1 MNGRQNTQMQEFDF
15 VDVAENSERELPS
28 IGDYGVIGDCKSA
41 ALVSKSGSID
51 WLCWP
56 NFSSGPALSRL
67 IDPQNGGTWSVAPR
81 NVTSIR
87 RRYLGNTN
95 VLETTF
101 DSAEGTVVL
110 TDFMPVAEEEYQ
122 SRHLVPERMVW
133 RTVRCEGGSAEI
145 HVAFRA
151 SNGFKEQCPTLR
163 NKGALGLRVKLKT
176 GMLALYSD
184 LKWNVEGA
192 EARAVF
198 TMKAGDTRS
207 FALTHSTEAP
217 SVMPMSDGADLEL
230 KRTLDWWE
238 KWSSKFTYKGPHAAE
253 VQRSILTL
261 KLLQFAP
268 TGAFVAAVTTSL
280 PEHTGGA
287 LNWDYRY
294 CWLRDAS
301 FNLQALCA
309 TGYGEEAGA
318 FMEWMLH
325 ATRLTQPKLM
335 TCYDLFGNPVPNEKE
350 LPSFGGY
357 RSSQPVRVGNLAGK
371 QHQLDTYGEVICGA
385 AKVIRGRRFA
395 DRETQKVLM
404 QFGQFVAEHW
414 EDADAGI
421 WESRDEPIVHTHSRL
436 LCWVALEELVRLHD
450 DGFISAV
457 SVDTLKVVRDKIRKS
472 IEDLSWNRE
481 SLSYTS
487 EPGSSGV
494 DATLLL
500 FALHNFADSNSERL
514 RQTYAKVKD
523 KLGAGDGL
531 LLRNVP
537 KTGSPSEGAFGIC
550 GFWAAEFLAM
560 GGGSFED
567 AEAQFGK
574 MLKCSN
580 DLGLYAEENEPGG
593 LSPLGNFPQSF
604 THVGLINAALALEK
618 RAGISSGGSA
628 CTV

>member
-1 MNGRQNTQMQEFDF
+1 MNGQQNTQVREFNF
-15 VDVAENSERELPS
+15 VDVVESSERELPS
-28 IGDYGVIGDCKSA
+28 IGDYGIIGDCKSA

-56 NFSSGPALSRL
+56 NFSSGPVLSRL
-67 IDPQNGGTWSVAPR
+67 IDPENGGTWSVTSRTA
-81 NVTSIR
+81 TSIR
-87 RRYLGNTN
+87 RRYVGNTN

-110 TDFMPVAEEEYQ
+110 TDFMPVADEEYQ
-122 SRHLVPERMVW
+122 SQHLVPERMVW
-133 RTVRCEGGSAEI
+133 RTVRCERGSTEI
-145 HVAFRA
+145 HVVFRA
-151 SNGFKEQCPTLR
+151 SNGFEEQCPPLKNR
-163 NKGALGLRVKLKT
+163 GVLGLRVKLKT
-176 GMLALYSD
+176 GMLALYANLDWSVD
-184 LKWNVEGA
+184 GA
-192 EARAVF
+192 EARAAF
-198 TMKAGDTRS
+198 TMNAGDTHS

-217 SVMPMSDGADLEL
+217 SVMPMIDGADLEL
-230 KRTLDWWE
+230 DRTLEWWE
-238 KWSSKFTYKGPHAAE
+238 KWSSKFTYKGPHQTE
-253 VQRSILTL
+253 VQRSILAL

-325 ATRLTQPKLM
+325 ATRLTQPRLM
-335 TCYDLFGNPVPNEKE
+335 TCYDLFGNPVPKEKE
-350 LPSFGGY
+350 LPSWGGY
-357 RSSQPVRVGNLAGK
+357 RSSQPVRIGNLAGK

-404 QFGQFVAEHW
+404 QFGQFVAKHW
-414 EDADAGI
+414 EDPDAGI
-421 WESRDEPIVHTHSRL
+421 WESRDKPIVHTHSRL
-436 LCWVALEELVRLHD
+436 LCWVALEELIRLHD
-450 DGFISAV
+450 DGFV
-457 SVDTLKVVRDKIRKS
+457 SVANVDNLKEVREKIRNS
-472 IEDLSWNRE
+472 IEDQSWNKD
-481 SLSYTS
+481 SLSYAS

-500 FALHNFADSNSERL
+500 FALHNFADSGSIRL
-514 RQTYAKVKD
+514 QQTYR
-523 KLGAGDGL
+523 KLRSELSAGDGL
-531 LLRNVP
+531 LLRNEP
-537 KTGSPSEGAFGIC
+537 KAGSQSEGAFGIC

-567 AEAQFGK
+567 AEEQFGN
-574 MLKCSN
+574 MLKCAN
-580 DLGLYAEENEPGG
+580 DLGLYAEENEPGT
-593 LSPLGNFPQSF
+593 LAPLGNFPQSF
-604 THVGLINAALALEK
+604 THVGLINAALALVK
-618 RAGISSGGSA
+618 RAGLSPGGSS

>member
-1 MNGRQNTQMQEFDF
+1 VKGQQTQVREIDF
-15 VDVAENSERELPS
+15 VAVAKNSEREWPS

-56 NFSSGPALSRL
+56 NFSSGPVLSSL
-67 IDPQNGGTWSVAPR
+67 IDPEDGGTWSVAPK

-87 RRYLGNTN
+87 RRYVGNTN

-101 DSAEGTVVL
+101 DTNEGTVVL
-110 TDFMPVAEEEYQ
+110 TDFMPVADEQYQ
-122 SRHLVPERMVW
+122 RWHLVPERMVW
-133 RTVRCEGGSAEI
+133 RMVQCKRGSADV
-145 HVAFRA
+145 HVVFRPA
-151 SNGFKEQCPTLR
+151 NGFEEPCPPLR
-163 NKGALGLRVKLKT
+163 DRDVLGLRVELTT

-184 LKWNVEGA
+184 LKWNVDGV

-198 TMKAGDTRS
+198 TMKAGDSRS
-207 FALTHSTEAP
+207 LALTHSTEAP
-217 SVMPMSDGADLEL
+217 SVMPTTDEADLEL
-230 KRTLDWWE
+230 RRTLDWWE
-238 KWSSKFTYKGPHAAE
+238 KWSSKFTYKGPYSAE

-309 TGYGEEAGA
+309 TGYGEEAAA
-318 FMEWMLH
+318 FLEWMLH

-335 TCYDLFGNPVPNEKE
+335 TCYDLFGNPVPKEKE
-350 LPSFGGY
+350 LLSLGGY
-357 RSSQPVRVGNLAGK
+357 RSSQPVRVGNTAGE

-385 AKVIRGRRFA
+385 SKVIRGRRFA

-404 QFGQFVAEHW
+404 RFGKFVAEHW
-414 EDADAGI
+414 EDTDAGI
-421 WESRDEPIVHTHSRL
+421 WESRDEPIIHTHSRL

-450 DGFISAV
+450 DGFVSAV
-457 SVDTLKVVRDKIRKS
+457 NVDTFKVARDKIRKS
-472 IEDLSWNRE
+472 IEDSSWSTD

-500 FALHNFADSNSERL
+500 FALHNFAESGSERL
-514 RQTYAKVKD
+514 QRTYAKVQD
-523 KLGAGDGL
+523 ELSVGDGL
-531 LLRNVP
+531 LLRNLP
-537 KTGSPSEGAFGIC
+537 KAGSPSEGAFGIC

-574 MLKCSN
+574 MLKCAN
-580 DLGLYAEENEPGG
+580 DLGLYAEENEFDT
-593 LSPLGNFPQSF
+593 LAPLGNFPQSF

-618 RAGISSGGSA
+618 RAGMSPGGSA